1 MKKRLICF
9 FILQAVALLANFADA
24 GNPSARFI
32 QRTMKD
38 LEDST
43 FENPAHLRI
52 LFYGQSIVEQGWH
65 SHVVAALSKC
75 YPSAR
80 LEVANRAIGGFTSQ
94 HLARTAKSDLYPYYP
109 DMLFFHVYGPL
120 DKYEEIV
127 RRTRELTTAEIV
139 LWTSHID
146 RTEGASRDS
155 VEKLLKNP
163 DERSRGIRRIAER
176 YGCLFVD
183 LRKKWCKAILESGL
197 SVTNVL
203 KDGIHLR
210 DDGPGMELYAR
221 FLSEELVRIPGEKG
235 VSEFS
240 GKVKKVPFWDKTVR
254 HFPDGRVELPF
265 VGNRV
270 VAVADGRGGCAVRV
284 TLDGRD
290 PRDFPGMYY
299 NSRPSRIAS
308 PWMPAINHVD
318 SLPGARMVEQDWR
331 YVFLEGTE
339 PLTPIHFRIEGSVT
353 GFEGEG
359 WSTNEFRS
367 ASGRVIIPADQP
379 SRWQYEYFAKD
390 KPERQAK
397 PGQVLRWSTR
407 PLFEDPYVPQAAGVR
422 TTLVQNCPNGKHT
435 LSLSTGS
442 GSAGIAWF
450 LVYEPAGDRSTS
462 RCCNLGGE

>member
-1 MKKRLICF
+1 MQNRFLC
-9 FILQAVALLANFADA
+9 AVITLVSCVSAFAAEA
-24 GNPSARFI
+24 GRPSAGFI
-32 QRTMKD
+32 QRTMKA
-38 LEDST
+38 LEEST
-43 FENPAHLRI
+43 FDDPAHVRV

-65 SHVVAALSKC
+65 THVISELSKR

-80 LEVANRAIGGFTSQ
+80 LEVANRAIGGFTSPELSQ
-94 HLARTAKSDLYPYYP
+94 TAKSDLYPFYP
-109 DMLFFHVYGPL
+109 DLLFFHVYGPL

-139 LWTSHID
+139 LWTSHLD
-146 RTEGASRDS
+146 RTEGASRES
-155 VEKLLKNP
+155 VEKLLKDP
-163 DERSRGIRRIAER
+163 DERSRGIRRIAEK

-221 FLSEELVRIPGEKG
+221 FLSEELVRIPGEEG
-235 VSEFS
+235 ASEFS
-240 GKVKKVPFWDKTVR
+240 GKVKKVPFWDKSVR

-284 TLDGRD
+284 MLDGRD
-290 PRDFPGMYY
+290 PRGFPEMYY

-339 PLTPIHFRIEGSVT
+339 PFTPIHFRIEGSVT
-353 GFEGEG
+353 GLEGEG

-367 ASGRVIIPADQP
+367 ASGRVVIPADQP

-407 PLFEDPYVPQAAGVR
+407 PLFEDPYVPRAAGVR
-422 TTLVQNCPNGKHT
+422 TTLVQNCPNGEHT

-450 LVYEPAGDRSTS
+450 LVYEPAGDRFASH
-462 RCCNLGGE
+462 RCNQGGE